1 MTVIGNLVTRFTAD
15 MSDLKQG
22 VGQYDKEIATAEKK
36 TADFSA
42 GLGNLKAVALE
53 VAAGIGI
60 ATAIIA
66 GFIVKATGYA
76 DALTDAS
83 HATGL
88 TVEQLQRF
96 KAAGVQVGVSFDEIT
111 TAARMMTARMGEV
124 ADPTSEMSKSLK
136 SIGVSAYDANGNLK
150 DTNTLMWDIIKGL
163 KEQPAGIERNSK
175 ALAILGRSWYN
186 IAPMI
191 DEVTEAEEAYNKAN
205 PFDDKKISELQEYQI
220 ALDKASAAS
229 DRWAVTIGDKLT
241 PLITGVFIPAVDM
254 ITNAVDV
261 MSDAWDKSLVSA
273 TRYYFYAQGA
283 AAGDFSKLEA
293 YNTSIKGGGSKGAA
307 SSTGSANAAAG
318 SAPSTSTWAE
328 DLFGGAS
335 QGKIKTSVELID
347 DIGDSMK
354 DLKDRTEDVAD
365 EQKKLNDLTKKYAE
379 SQEDL
384 DRQYARELSM
394 VDPRDASSVRNLMM
408 NHQWS
413 EEDLQIQQMRDT
425 STANED
431 IATAKGAQA
440 EAAGGVAKKS
450 GDLIININ
458 GKILQKMLGV
468 VDIGDENKSMGV
480 PNR

>member
-76 DALTDAS
+76 EELTKAS
-83 HATGL
+83 YATGL
-88 TVEQLQRF
+88 SVEQLQRW
-96 KAAGVQVGVSFDEIT
+96 KAAGIETSVTMDEIAA
-111 TAARMMTARMGEV
+111 AARMMSSRMGEV
-124 ADPTSEMSKSLK
+124 SDPTSEMSQSLK
-136 SIGVSAYDANGNLK
+136 SIGVSAYDTNGKLK
-150 DTNTLMWDIIKGL
+150 DTNTLMWDVLKGL
-163 KEQPAGIERNSK
+163 HEIPAGSERASK
-175 ALAILGRSWYN
+175 GVQIYGRSWYTV
-186 IAPMI
+186 APLI
-191 DEVTEAEEAYNKAN
+191 ENVTEAQEAFNKAD
-205 PFDDKKISELQEYQI
+205 PFSDKKIATLENYNN
-220 ALDKASAAS
+220 ALEKAGAAS
-229 DRWAVTIGDKLT
+229 ERWAIVIGDKLT
-241 PLITGVFIPAVDM
+241 PLITNVFIPAVD
-254 ITNAVDV
+254 AAGSSVDYL
-261 MSDAWDKSLVSA
+261 SKKWDEMQIKAAQSIL
-273 TRYYFYAQGA
+273 YAQGA
-283 AAGDFSKLEA
+283 VSGDFSKLA
-293 YNTSIKGGGSKGAA
+293 AFNTANKGGSKGAA

-318 SAPSTSTWAE
+318 SAPSTSNWAE

-347 DIGDSMK
+347 DVADAMK